1 MHYKFDFSPIIAGMP
16 DLLRG
21 CAGTIGL
28 AVAGMAL
35 AITIGL
41 IGVVARN
48 SSFAPLRYLVIGF
61 VELIRN
67 TPFLVQIYFLFFA
80 LPNLGIKL
88 SPTVAAIMALG
99 INGGAYAI
107 EIVRGGVQAI
117 SKGMVE
123 AGRALGL
130 HPLQIFRFIVLK
142 PAIRTI
148 YPALVSQ
155 FILLTLTTSITS
167 SISAYELTSV
177 AMVIESNTY
186 RSFEVYFTITL
197 MYLAISSLMMLLFGF
212 ISKRYLSYPT
222 R

>member
-88 SPTVAAIMALG
+88 SPTVAAIIALG

>member
-80 LPNLGIKL
+80 LPNLDIKL
-88 SPTVAAIMALG
+88 NPTAAAIIALG